1 MIDRNPH
8 SLLFGLHPPPAYMP
22 ACLPACDVKAKLEHS
37 LALYAAGFKI
47 SLSQRQNRD
56 RQPAKAKHTTNRDTL
71 VELQ

>member
-22 ACLPACDVKAKLEHS
+22 ACDVKAKLEHG